1 MSKRDYYEVL
11 GVARSA
17 TADDLK
23 KAYRRLAMK
32 HHPDRNPDDKD
43 AEARFKEAKEAY
55 EVLTDARKRAAY
67 DQFGHAGL
75 EAGPGGAG
83 GRPGGAGPGDGF
95 ADIFGDVFGDIFGG
109 GRRSRNG
116 VYRGADLRY
125 ELALDLEQAVFG
137 ATVNIAIPRLAS
149 CGTCQGSGAT
159 PGTGTSQCRR
169 CGGSGQVRVSQ
180 GFFSIQQACP
190 GCQGAGQVIEKPCSA
205 CGGRGRVQQTKTL
218 AVKVPPGVDEGDR
231 IRLSGEGEA
240 GQNGGPPGDLYV
252 EMRVRPHPIFERQGA
267 DLSCMVPVSFATA
280 ALGGSVDVPT
290 LGGEVTLK
298 IPPETQPGKVLRLRG
313 KGVRP
318 VRSSA
323 VGDLY
328 CRIDVEVPVNLTAEQ
343 KKLLKAFNEA
353 LATDGDRHR
362 PRSRSWKEGVQKFF
376 EQLSS

>member
-11 GVARSA
+11 GVARNASS
-17 TADDLK
+17 DELK

-32 HHPDRNPDDKD
+32 HHPDRNPDNKD

-55 EVLTDARKRAAY
+55 EVLTDDRKRAIY
-67 DQFGHAGL
+67 DQHGHAGL
-75 EAGPGGAG
+75 DAGAG
-83 GRPGGAGPGDGF
+83 GRPGGGGAGDGF
-95 ADIFGDVFGDIFGG
+95 GDIFGDVFGDIFGG
-109 GRRSRNG
+109 GRRSRSG

-137 ATVNIAIPRLAS
+137 ATVNITIPSLAA
-149 CGTCQGSGAT
+149 CGTCQGSGAA
-159 PGTGTSQCRR
+159 PGSGTSQCRR
-169 CGGSGQVRVSQ
+169 CGGAGQIRVSQ
-180 GFFSIQQACP
+180 GFFSIQQTCP
-190 GCQGAGQVIEKPCSA
+190 ACQGAGQVIEKPCSA
-205 CGGRGRVQQTKTL
+205 CAGRGRVQQTKTL

-231 IRLSGEGEA
+231 IRLSGEGEI

-267 DLSCMVPVSFATA
+267 DLSCVVPVSFATA

-290 LGGEVTLK
+290 LDGEVTLK

-328 CRIDVEVPVNLTAEQ
+328 CRIDVEVPVSLTAEQ
-343 KKLLKAFNEA
+343 RKLLKAFNDA
-353 LATDGDRHR
+353 LAADGDRHR
-362 PRSRSWKEGVQKFF
+362 PRSRSWKEGVRKFF